1 MIVTIILAVIIIAS
15 STLNL
20 IFNLKTIKRF
30 EKENQKIFKIQE
42 EINNLKTRTNEVI
55 KLTTDVLKGMK

>member
-1 MIVTIILAVIIIAS
+1 MIVTIILAVTIIAS

-42 EINNLKTRTNEVI
+42 EINHLKTRTNEVI
-55 KLTTDVLKGMK
+55 KLSTDILKGVK